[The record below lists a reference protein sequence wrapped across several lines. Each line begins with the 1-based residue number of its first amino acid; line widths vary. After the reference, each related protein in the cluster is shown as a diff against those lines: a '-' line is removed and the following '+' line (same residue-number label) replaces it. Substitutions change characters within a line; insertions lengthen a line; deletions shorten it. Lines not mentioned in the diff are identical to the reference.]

1 SSLAVA
7 GAFLVAVPD
16 PQSDSFP
23 EEAAGFANT
32 PSQKIRFPTMIIAS
46 ADDPF
51 DTLDHVHAR
60 ANLWGSGLVAIG
72 PFGHIN
78 GQSG

>member
-1 SSLAVA
+1 M
-7 GAFLVAVPD
+7 AVPD

-23 EEAAGFANT
+23 EEAAAFANP
-32 PSQKIRFPTMIIAS
+32 PSQKIRFPTLIIAS

-51 DTLDHVHAR
+51 GTLDHAHAR
-60 ANLWGSGLVAIG
+60 ADLWGSGLVAIG

-78 GQSG
+78 GQSGLEDWIGERPC

>member
-1 SSLAVA
+1 VDASATPPLLVAHSLACRLVAHWQQVSSLAVA

-23 EEAAGFANT
+23 EEAAGFAKT
-32 PSQKIRFPTMIIAS
+32 PSQKIRVPTLIIAS

-51 DTLDHVHAR
+51 
-60 ANLWGSGLVAIG
+60 G
-72 PFGHIN
+72 
-78 GQSG
+78 